1 MGDYER
7 GRDVRATLF
16 MWIVSKRYDLAFIFG
31 GALASLAVPFLVI
44 WKAALLPIL
53 FWTWLLLFDGTH
65 LWAAYSRTYLDRQF
79 WKTDGK
85 LLLWSPAV
93 ILLPF
98 TAIVLFFVTGSMR
111 QIEIFLVLAQGWA
124 YFHLVRQHYGFLSLY
139 DRKAGADATT
149 HKINKWTLYVAL
161 WSAYVYFLISHPINR
176 KGSGLPE
183 LAVFNI
189 VAAIICAGSAVIFL
203 IYHFRKRSHSPA
215 SLFTAVCISLYA
227 AIFFWI
233 APMEPFFTGAR
244 NIVQSFLLIAIM
256 MTLFHNIQYHAIVWH
271 YNRKKYRD
279 PSFGAATY
287 FNKSFS
293 VYAIAAI
300 LFAAMYVAAA
310 WFSTEYPS
318 LSGEFSEPAFVPIAF
333 VLWWGVLFHHY
344 YLDQKIWRVSKT
356 KDLQQQLGIAA

>member
-1 MGDYER
+1 MPNPQHSALR
-7 GRDVRATLF
+7 N

-31 GALASLAVPFLVI
+31 GALASLAVPFLVM
-44 WKAALLPIL
+44 WNAALLPIL
-53 FWTWLLLFDGTH
+53 FWTWLLVFDGTH

-79 WKTDGK
+79 RKTDGK
-85 LLLWSPAV
+85 LLLWSPVV
-93 ILLPF
+93 ILFPI
-98 TAIVLFFVTGSMR
+98 TAIALFFLSGSMR
-111 QIEIFLVLAQGWA
+111 PIEIFLVLAQGWA
-124 YFHLVRQHYGFLSLY
+124 YYHLVRQHYGFLSLY
-139 DRKAGADATT
+139 DRKAGANPTT
-149 HKINKWTLYVAL
+149 HKINKWTLYVTL
-161 WSAYVYFLISHPINR
+161 WSAYLYFLISHPINR
-176 KGSGLPE
+176 RVSGLPE
-183 LAVFNI
+183 LPFLNWI
-189 VAAIICAGSAVIFL
+189 AAIVCAGSAVLFL
-203 IYHFRKRSHSPA
+203 VYHLWKRSHSAA
-215 SLFTAVCISLYA
+215 SLFTAVCACLYA

-271 YNRKKYRD
+271 YNRKKYGD
-279 PSFGAATY
+279 ASFGAATY
-287 FNKSFS
+287 FNKSFP
-293 VYAIAAI
+293 VYAAVAV
-300 LFAAMYVAAA
+300 LFATIYVAAA